1 MEFEQLYQEL
11 ARGAEVVQALVAG
24 MPPGEA
30 RFRPAPDVWSVLEV
44 ICHLYDEEREDF
56 RQRLDIILHRPDQPW
71 PPIDPAGWVTA
82 RNYQARDLAE
92 MLDSFL
98 AERTQSLIWLRGL
111 STPNWD
117 AVYTA
122 RFGPITAG
130 DMFAAWVAHDALHLR
145 QLVELKWAKV
155 VSLATPYKVQYAGD
169 W

>member
-1 MEFEQLYQEL
+1 MQFERLYQEL
-11 ARGAEVVQALVAG
+11 ARGAEVVKALVAG
-24 MPPGEA
+24 MPPDEA
-30 RFRPAPDVWSVLEV
+30 QFRPTPEAWSVLEV

-92 MLDSFL
+92 MLDGFL
-98 AERTQSLIWLRGL
+98 AERAKSLVWLQGL

-117 AVYTA
+117 AKYVT

-130 DMFAAWVAHDALHLR
+130 DMFAAWVAHDNLHLR
-145 QLVELKWAKV
+145 QLVELKRAQV
-155 VSLATPYKVQYAGD
+155 VNLAAPYEVGYAGD